1 MKKNLK
7 KAMAMG
13 LATTMALAAPAAVQQ
28 LVTHQM
34 YLVLTYLCSIRR

>member
-13 LATTMALAAPAAVQQ
+13 LATTMALAAPAAVSAAGNTSDVSGPRIYVQ
-28 LVTHQM
+28 
-34 YLVLTYLCSIRR
+34 IRR

>member
-13 LATTMALAAPAAVQQ
+13 LATTMALAAPG
-28 LVTHQM
+28 
-34 YLVLTYLCSIRR
+34 SSFSSW

>member
-13 LATTMALAAPAAVQQ
+13 LATTMALAAPAAGWG
-28 LVTHQM
+28 
-34 YLVLTYLCSIRR
+34 SGR